1 MYKYV
6 YISFKNTH
14 MYCTYTGWPGNAA
27 YLICIR
33 KLKTHMYCTEYAIF
47 TYAFQVSTY
56 TSQVWFFAMSR
67 MKEDKFTHTLNL
79 WFHAPGGC

>member
-1 MYKYV
+1 
-6 YISFKNTH
+6 
-14 MYCTYTGWPGNAA
+14 
-27 YLICIR
+27 
-33 KLKTHMYCTEYAIF
+33 MYCTEYAIF

-79 WFHAPGGC
+79 RFRGRSSRLLTKSARIATQLSRKIEVKPSGPVG